1 MSLSLLEKCTMRKFE
16 LVLAKTCKFK
26 FSFRE
31 TTLWRC
37 SKFIPG
43 NFCSMSLSQKC
54 MRKFEND
61 VVVAVRV
68 ADLRFFC
75 NRNIM
80 VAEAFIR
87 VFIN

>member
-1 MSLSLLEKCTMRKFE
+1 
-16 LVLAKTCKFK
+16 
-26 FSFRE
+26 
-31 TTLWRC
+31 
-37 SKFIPG
+37 
-43 NFCSMSLSQKC
+43 

-68 ADLRFFC
+68 ADLLFFC